1 MYDLVILGGSAAG
14 VTASVYAI
22 RRKLNLIL
30 ITPDFGGEIAA
41 TTDIENWP
49 GENKIAGSV
58 LARKLEEQVKY
69 NNVPTALGQKAK
81 KIEKLSSGFIVYTED
96 LSEKE
101 YNYETKTI
109 IIASGSEPRH
119 LEIPGEEEF
128 FHKGVTYC
136 AICDAPLFKNKAVAV
151 IGGGNSAIT
160 SALMLGDL
168 ANQVYLLN
176 VNSELKGETI
186 LIDKVK
192 NHPKIKILPG
202 VKVKKILGE
211 KMVTGLEYE
220 DKENNNHLLEVKGIF
235 VNVGLRPNS
244 NFVDFV
250 EKTRYGEIKIDR
262 VGQSS
267 TPGIFAAGD
276 VTDMPYKQIVI
287 ASGSGSIAALAV
299 IDFLNKK

>member
-30 ITPDFGGEIAA
+30 ITPDFGGEIAT

-81 KIEKLSSGFIVYTED
+81 KIEKLFSEFIVYTED
-96 LSEKE
+96 LSGKE
-101 YNYETKTI
+101 YNYKTKTI

-119 LEIPGEEEF
+119 LEVPGEKEF

-151 IGGGNSAIT
+151 IGGGNSAMT

-168 ANQVYLLN
+168 ASQVYLLN
-176 VNSELKGETI
+176 VNSELNGETI

-202 VKVKKILGE
+202 VQVEKILGE
-211 KMVTGLEYE
+211 KMVTGLEYKDE
-220 DKENNNHLLEVKGIF
+220 KNNKHLLEVKGIF
-235 VNVGLRPNS
+235 VNVGLKPNS
-244 NFVDFV
+244 NFIDFI
-250 EKTRYGEIKIDR
+250 EKTKYGEIKIDR